1 MNRTGGGSMALAHA
15 ADPKTDGAGEMKMA
29 GTTISTGTTAPGTAP
44 RGSFITPGYL
54 AGFALVTSL
63 FFLWAIANN
72 FNDILI
78 RQFQKALAL
87 NRAEAGFIQFVFYLG
102 YFTMALPAGLLMR
115 RFGYRAGIIAG
126 LGLYAAGALLFYPAA
141 EIRHYAAFLAAL
153 FVIASGAAFLET
165 AANPYIVAF
174 GDPSRA
180 SQRLNFAQA
189 FNGFGAFIA
198 PILGGRFIFSGI
210 EHSKAQMAAMAPAQ
224 LAAYRASEARMVQLP
239 YLTLAVVAFVFA
251 IAIARVRLPDVRRE
265 AEAGA
270 DAGRASL
277 WQVLRTPCLAGAVVA
292 QFFYVGAQ
300 VGVWSFF
307 VDFVKDL
314 VPATPERT
322 AAYLLSLSLAMF
334 MAGRFIGTALMQR
347 IAATRLL
354 MIFAIANIGL
364 VAVAA
369 LAAGWIA
376 VGALA
381 LTSFFMS
388 IMFPTIFA
396 LGVKDLGDRAT
407 LGAPLIIMAIIG
419 GAVFPPLMGLIAQAT
434 GTIQTAMVLPLLC
447 FAVVAFYAG
456 RCVRSD
462 RSAIAA
468 GAAASPL
475 H

>member
-1 MNRTGGGSMALAHA
+1 MGVSTATTDMPA
-15 ADPKTDGAGEMKMA
+15 AEGP
-29 GTTISTGTTAPGTAP
+29 P

-63 FFLWAIANN
+63 FFLWALANN

-115 RFGYRAGIIAG
+115 RWGYRAGILAG

-141 EIRHYAAFLAAL
+141 EIRHYAVFLAAL

-189 FNGFGAFIA
+189 FNGFGGFIA
-198 PILGGRFIFSGI
+198 PIIGGRFIFSGV
-210 EHSKAQMAAMAPAQ
+210 EHSHAQ
-224 LAAYRASEARMVQLP
+224 LAAMTPAQLEAYRLAEARMVQLP
-239 YLTLAVVAFVFA
+239 YLALACTVILIAVAVA
-251 IAIARVRLPDVRRE
+251 MVRLPRIAA
-265 AEAGA
+265 AEAA
-270 DAGRASL
+270 DQPRASL
-277 WQVLRTPCLAGAVVA
+277 GEVLRIRSLLGAVIA

-300 VGVWSFF
+300 VGIWSFF
-307 VDFVKDL
+307 VDFVKEL

-322 AAYLLSLSLAMF
+322 AAYLLSVSLILF
-334 MAGRFIGTALMQR
+334 MSGRFLGTILMQR
-347 IAATRLL
+347 IPATRLL
-354 MIFAIANIGL
+354 LVFALANIL
-364 VAVAA
+364 LTATAA
-369 LAAGWIA
+369 LSGGWVA

-388 IMFPTIFA
+388 IMFPTIFS
-396 LGVKDLGDRAT
+396 LGVKDLGERAM

-419 GAVFPPLMGLIAQAT
+419 GAVFPPLMGLLSQAM
-434 GTIQTAMVLPLLC
+434 GGVQLAILLPCAC
-447 FAVVAFYAG
+447 FAAVAFYAR
-456 RCVRSD
+456 RCLRAARS
-462 RSAIAA
+462 
-468 GAAASPL
+468 
-475 H
+475 

>member
-1 MNRTGGGSMALAHA
+1 MM
-15 ADPKTDGAGEMKMA
+15 
-29 GTTISTGTTAPGTAP
+29 GTTAPIGVAQSAEP
-44 RGSFITPGYL
+44 AKGRFITQGYAL
-54 AGFALVTSL
+54 GFALVTSL

-78 RQFQKALAL
+78 RQFQKALDL

-102 YFTMALPAGLLMR
+102 YFLMALPAGMLMR
-115 RFGYRAGIIAG
+115 RFGYRAGILCG

-141 EIRHYAAFLAAL
+141 EIRVYGVFLAAL

-189 FNGFGAFIA
+189 FNGFGGFLA
-198 PILGGRFIFSGI
+198 PIIGGLFIFSGI
-210 EHSKAQMAAMAPAQ
+210 EHSPAELSAMAPAQ
-224 LAAYRASEARMVQLP
+224 LAAYRASEAQMVQAP
-239 YLTLAVVAFVFA
+239 YLTLAAIVICVGIAVAL
-251 IAIARVRLPDVRRE
+251 VRLPRISHERSPT
-265 AEAGA
+265 GTFS
-270 DAGRASL
+270 GLAS
-277 WQVLRTPCLAGAVVA
+277 VLREPALAGAVIA

-307 VDFVKDL
+307 IDFVKEL
-314 VPATPERT
+314 TPATPERT
-322 AAYLLSLSLAMF
+322 AAFLLSLSLVLF
-334 MAGRFIGTALMQR
+334 MSGRFIGTALMQR

-354 MIFAIANIGL
+354 TIFAIINIALAVIASFAGGI

-369 LAAGWIA
+369 LT
-376 VGALA
+376 

-388 IMFPTIFA
+388 IMFPTIFS
-396 LGVKDLGDRAT
+396 LGVKDLGDRAM

-419 GAVFPPLMGLIAQAT
+419 GAVFPPLMGLASQAT
-434 GTIQTAMVLPLLC
+434 GHIQHAMLLPGLC
-447 FAVVAFYAG
+447 FVVVAFYA
-456 RCVRSD
+456 RRTHRVERLRLEPD
-462 RSAIAA
+462 P
-468 GAAASPL
+468 AASPL

>member
-1 MNRTGGGSMALAHA
+1 
-15 ADPKTDGAGEMKMA
+15 MKMA
-29 GTTISTGTTAPGTAP
+29 STTLASGPEDSPGTP
-44 RGSFITPGYL
+44 RGVFITPGFR

-63 FFLWAIANN
+63 FLLWAVANN

-115 RFGYRAGIIAG
+115 RFGYRAGILAG
-126 LGLYAAGALLFYPAA
+126 LGLYAVGAILFYPAA
-141 EIRHYAAFLAAL
+141 EVRQYAAFLAAL

-210 EHSKAQMAAMAPAQ
+210 EHSQTQMAAMAPAQ
-224 LAAYRASEARMVQLP
+224 LMAYRAAEARMVQIP
-239 YLTLAVVAFVFA
+239 YLVLAGVVIVIA
-251 IAIARVRLPDVRRE
+251 IAIAVVRLPDIRNDRQPSE
-265 AEAGA
+265 GEN
-270 DAGRASL
+270 RASL
-277 WQVLRTPCLAGAVVA
+277 WQVLRTPCLTGAVIA

-300 VGVWSFF
+300 VGIWSFF

-322 AAYLLSLSLAMF
+322 AAYLLSVSLALF
-334 MAGRFIGTALMQR
+334 MAGRFIGTAIMQR
-347 IAATRLL
+347 IPATRLL
-354 MIFAIANIGL
+354 MIFAIANIVL
-364 VAVAA
+364 VAIAM
-369 LAAGWIA
+369 LASGWIA

-381 LTSFFMS
+381 ATSFFMS

-396 LGVKDLGDRAT
+396 LGVKDLGHKAT

-434 GTIQTAMVLPLLC
+434 GTIQPAMLLPLAC
-447 FAVVAFYAG
+447 FAVVAVYGG
-456 RCVRSD
+456 RCLRSD
-462 RSAIAA
+462 RIMITAD
-468 GAAASPL
+468 AAASPL